1 MQWGEFPESEVSSG
15 LGEQRWRVRKERQV
29 GKLSQSR
36 SNALWRVL
44 KERGALLE
52 EDVGYERAFSCQDGE
67 SCGAGGHG
75 TPGHERAAGGPTC
88 VRTAPATASGHGDPA
103 TPGTGL
109 SPPATAS
116 FNSPVLRVTPAPQG
130 RKLRLRE
137 LKQPAQS
144 PTAREGRDETQGPG
158 CSVGQG
164 CTSALP
170 ATNKESGVSASETG
184 VHGCVC
190 VCVCVC
196 ETHTDQGAGV
206 RTGQPPLFQALA
218 FPPSLSPRHSFPSPT
233 SRSSLIKKIYA
244 REPKPLPLLLRPED
258 PSALLSLNHTPQ
270 WPHWTSTQLRHS
282 HSCPSVHSP
291 PTGTVPQA
299 TLLVFRISLGKGTSA
314 CPPRH
319 KARLGTQTPGPLP

>member
-1 MQWGEFPESEVSSG
+1 M
-15 LGEQRWRVRKERQV
+15 

-52 EDVGYERAFSCQDGE
+52 EDVGYKRAFSCQDGE

-75 TPGHERAAGGPTC
+75 TQWHQRAAGGPTC
-88 VRTAPATASGHGDPA
+88 VRTAPATASGHGDPT

-184 VHGCVC
+184 VRTQSLGCGLGEEPRRRPFV
-190 VCVCVC
+190 
-196 ETHTDQGAGV
+196 
-206 RTGQPPLFQALA
+206 PPQV
-218 FPPSLSPRHSFPSPT
+218 SRLSPGRKESQ
-233 SRSSLIKKIYA
+233 R
-244 REPKPLPLLLRPED
+244 R
-258 PSALLSLNHTPQ
+258 
-270 WPHWTSTQLRHS
+270 
-282 HSCPSVHSP
+282 
-291 PTGTVPQA
+291 
-299 TLLVFRISLGKGTSA
+299 
-314 CPPRH
+314 
-319 KARLGTQTPGPLP
+319 RLGSGLNDVSWGRQSSIGFLGNSVPSSEKERR